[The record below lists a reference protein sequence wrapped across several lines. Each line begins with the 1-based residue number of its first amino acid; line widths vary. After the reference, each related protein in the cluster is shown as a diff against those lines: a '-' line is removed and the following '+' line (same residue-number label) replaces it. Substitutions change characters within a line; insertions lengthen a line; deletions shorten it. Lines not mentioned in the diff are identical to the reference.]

1 MDIETLITD
10 LQVGGEKLVYYVEED
25 LKGNNIFTFALQT
38 NYSSYS
44 GLNKYNHK
52 LHCMKTFKADTLRT
66 ALNMY
71 IKYLKTSFGSIYKVK
86 SMQTGNLIERV

>member
-38 NYSSYS
+38 NYSSHS

-52 LHCMKTFKADTLRT
+52 LHYMKTFKADTLRT

-71 IKYLKTSFGSIYKVK
+71 IKELEKLCGTYYKVK
-86 SMQTGNLIERV
+86 SIQTGNLIERV